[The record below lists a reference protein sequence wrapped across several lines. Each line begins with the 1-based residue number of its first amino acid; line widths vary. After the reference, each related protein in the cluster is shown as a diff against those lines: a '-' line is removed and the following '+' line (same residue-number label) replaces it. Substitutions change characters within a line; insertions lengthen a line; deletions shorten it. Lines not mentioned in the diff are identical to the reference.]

1 MKQLFVLLLSF
12 FCLTDVLGQ
21 PKTYSL
27 KECVETGIRNSL
39 ALRNIRL
46 SISKSKT
53 AWTQSRARLIPV
65 LSADFQMTDFLMKP
79 ANVTTGALLGND
91 FPDDPT
97 WQKIQS
103 MQYAVTAGIRF
114 GVPLYTEHQHVRK
127 GDTLLMLEDDEY
139 HIRLKQAEAMLMDA
153 RSGRK
158 VVANTLNTAS
168 NSASVYDASIAE
180 AQYHVDQL
188 EKDCRRYKTLLQK
201 KATTPIVVEQYQTQL
216 EMARARV
223 AALKRQ
229 RQAAHSSVTEVGQ
242 RQENAEAAILRA
254 EAAVQLARLNLSYTV
269 VTAPCDGSLGR
280 RSIEEGQLVNAGQT
294 LTTIIPDTRKWVV
307 ANYKETQIASLAL
320 GQEVEVTVDAFE
332 GKAFKGRIMAISSAT
347 GSKYSMIPTD
357 NSAGNF
363 VKMQQRVPVR
373 IELTDISPEDNA
385 RLAAGMMCIVK
396 ARP

>member
-1 MKQLFVLLLSF
+1 MKKAVRLAGIGLI
-12 FCLTDVLGQ
+12 VLGLGAVI
-21 PKTYSL
+21 YSFADY
-27 KECVETGIRNSL
+27 KRSVTTDDAQVEQYLSPI
-39 ALRNIRL
+39 NIRVPGY
-46 SISKSKT
+46 IK
-53 AWTQSRARLIPV
+53 Q
-65 LSADFQMTDFLMKP
+65 
-79 ANVTTGALLGND
+79 
-91 FPDDPT
+91 
-97 WQKIQS
+97 
-103 MQYAVTAGIRF
+103 IRF
-114 GVPLYTEHQHVRK
+114 TEHQHVRK

-158 VVANTLNTAS
+158 VVANTLNTTS

-188 EKDCRRYKTLLQK
+188 EKDYRRYKTLLQK

-223 AALKRQ
+223 AALERQ

-307 ANYKETQIASLAL
+307 ANYKETQMASLAL

-332 GKAFKGRIMAISSAT
+332 GKTFKGRIMAISSAT

-363 VKMQQRVPVR
+363 VKIQQRVPVR